1 MSETAGGSAVEE
13 SAHCE
18 ANQIRSYLHLASFH
32 ALYQFLSEGEDD
44 LHQTRCINEDIQ
56 SMIDERREA
65 RSSDLITEASPT
77 KLSAD
82 LQFFSAF
89 SGVATQQRKFA

>member
-1 MSETAGGSAVEE
+1 M
-13 SAHCE
+13 
-18 ANQIRSYLHLASFH
+18 
-32 ALYQFLSEGEDD
+32 
-44 LHQTRCINEDIQ
+44 NEDVH

-65 RSSDLITEASPT
+65 RYEDLITEASPT
-77 KLSAD
+77 KRSAD